1 MEFLAQYGY
10 LGIFLAS
17 FFAATILPLSS
28 EIVLSILLV
37 NGLNAPLLVAVA
49 TLGNVLGAL
58 VNYLLGY
65 SGGIL
70 FKRRIS
76 TASAAEV
83 DASLTRFE
91 KYGTISLLFA
101 WVPVIGDPLT
111 FAAGV
116 LRVNITL
123 FIILVTAGKLG
134 RYLFLTYITLK
145 AIPVSSLIL

>member
-10 LGIFLAS
+10 LGIFIAS
-17 FFAATILPLSS
+17 FLAATVLPLSS

-49 TLGNVLGAL
+49 TVGNVLGAL
-58 VNYLLGY
+58 VNYMLGY

-70 FKRRIS
+70 FKRKIS
-76 TASAAEV
+76 TASAGDL
-83 DASLTRFE
+83 DASLARFE

-101 WVPVIGDPLT
+101 WLPVIGDPLT
-111 FAAGV
+111 VAAGI

-123 FIILVTAGKLG
+123 FILLVTAGKLG
-134 RYLFLTYITLK
+134 RYLVLSFIFLEKTPLF
-145 AIPVSSLIL
+145 